1 MVQLQSESKILNE
14 DLKNAIKK
22 NKNFALNKGCVR
34 CDAFFVLESQQSC
47 LFSKG
52 K

>member
-1 MVQLQSESKILNE
+1 MVQLQSESKILSE

-34 CDAFFVLESQQSC
+34 CDAFFCFGELTILFVL
-47 LFSKG
+47 
-52 K
+52 